1 MSITRPGQD
10 SYIARKR
17 LKHQDIETVLMT
29 NCSLDLWIGSHL
41 HSEGALLNQRDF
53 PLESLHTTRALVL
66 SITLPC
72 VTETN
77 VSCPNQPVNFIFCIT
92 RQLRGG
98 HKWQVSSKE
107 AYKELQGGLPT
118 SSAQTR
124 CAPLASPRPTETN
137 LDTPKRR
144 QRVQWCS
151 ERK

>member
-1 MSITRPGQD
+1 
-10 SYIARKR
+10 
-17 LKHQDIETVLMT
+17 MT

-77 VSCPNQPVNFIFCIT
+77 VSCPNQPVNFIFCII

-98 HKWQVSSKE
+98 HKWDWGKSPPRRLTRSSKE
-107 AYKELQGGLPT
+107 GCRPALKRDAPPLP
-118 SSAQTR
+118 AWDQ
-124 CAPLASPRPTETN
+124 LRPTETK
-137 LDTPKRR
+137 LRHSQLPKCR
-144 QRVQWCS
+144 QREHECS
-151 ERK
+151 GAARENRFRKICRLKYTGM

>member
-1 MSITRPGQD
+1 
-10 SYIARKR
+10 
-17 LKHQDIETVLMT
+17 MT

-41 HSEGALLNQRDF
+41 HREGALLNQRDF

-77 VSCPNQPVNFIFCIT
+77 ISCPNQPVNFIFCII

-107 AYKELQGGLPT
+107 AYKELQGGL
-118 SSAQTR
+118 QG
-124 CAPLASPRPTETN
+124 APRRTNCRPALKRDAPPLPAWDQLSPTETLPGAN
-137 LDTPKRR
+137 NESTSAVRENRLRLICNKHPSRSK
-144 QRVQWCS
+144 
-151 ERK
+151 

>member
-1 MSITRPGQD
+1 MGRFAL
-10 SYIARKR
+10 ARR
-17 LKHQDIETVLMT
+17 RRTAHQRE
-29 NCSLDLWIGSHL
+29 
-41 HSEGALLNQRDF
+41 F

-107 AYKELQGGLPT
+107 AYKELQGGLQGAPRRQVSSKMAYKELQGGLPT
-118 SSAQTR
+118 SAQTR
-124 CAPLASPRPTETN
+124 CAPLASLRPTETK
-137 LDTPKRR
+137 LRHSQLPKCR
-144 QRVQWCS
+144 QREHECS
-151 ERK
+151 GAVRENRFR

>member
-1 MSITRPGQD
+1 
-10 SYIARKR
+10 
-17 LKHQDIETVLMT
+17 MT

-41 HSEGALLNQRDF
+41 HREGALLNQRDF

-77 VSCPNQPVNFIFCIT
+77 VSCPNQPVNFIFCII

-107 AYKELQGGLPT
+107 AYKELQGGLQGAPRRQV
-118 SSAQTR
+118 SSKMAYKELQGGLTADQR
-124 CAPLASPRPTETN
+124 SNAMRPPCQPETN
-137 LDTPKRR
+137 
-144 QRVQWCS
+144 
-151 ERK
+151 

>member
-1 MSITRPGQD
+1 
-10 SYIARKR
+10 
-17 LKHQDIETVLMT
+17 MT
-29 NCSLDLWIGSHL
+29 NCSLDLWIGLYL

-77 VSCPNQPVNFIFCIT
+77 VSCPNQPVNFIFCII

-107 AYKELQGGLPT
+107 AYKELQGGLT
-118 SSAQTR
+118 ADQRSNAM
-124 CAPLASPRPTETN
+124 RPPCQPETN
-137 LDTPKRR
+137 
-144 QRVQWCS
+144 
-151 ERK
+151 